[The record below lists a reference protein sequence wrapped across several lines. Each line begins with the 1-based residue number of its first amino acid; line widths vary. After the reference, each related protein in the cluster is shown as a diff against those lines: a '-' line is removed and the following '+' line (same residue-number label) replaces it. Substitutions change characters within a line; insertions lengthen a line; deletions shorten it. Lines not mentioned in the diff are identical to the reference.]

1 MAWVFFNRTRS
12 LNGMDDEPVER
23 QKRTLKLCGM
33 DACETDRRSNER
45 QIYTHLGLPAV
56 WESVNYGGIN

>member
-1 MAWVFFNRTRS
+1 MAWVFFDRTQS
-12 LNGMDDEPVER
+12 LSGMDDEPVER
-23 QKRTLKLCGM
+23 QKRMLKLCGM
-33 DACETDRRSNER
+33 GAYEMNCRSNER